1 MKFSLSWL
9 RQYLSVTMPVKEL
22 ADALTMAGLEIDSVS
37 DRYAYLDTVIA
48 GRILDISP
56 HPNADKLKLCQV
68 DIGKEKLTIV
78 CGAQNIEKNMMVAC
92 ALPGTILPDGQQLEK
107 GTIRGQESQGMLC
120 SEMELGLGP
129 AGSGIM
135 VLDPDTT
142 PSAGLAS
149 VLGLSDT
156 VFEVD
161 LTPNR
166 PDCLSI
172 TGIARETA
180 AIQKSRVDYPEIDTN
195 IQGNAINEY
204 TSVTIEDP
212 DLCPRYATRILFDI
226 SVGPSPFWLQ
236 DRLLSIGLRPINN
249 IVDITNFVM
258 METGQPLH
266 AFDFDRLAGHCIVV
280 KKAGK
285 HKTFTTLDNKERKI
299 SSDTLLICDKEK
311 PVALAGVMGGLNSE
325 IDEKTTRV
333 LIESAYFNPASIRK
347 TAKSLGLGTDA
358 SHRFE
363 RGVDPAGT
371 VKALARAAKLI
382 EEIAGG
388 KLIDGILDVHP
399 NPTNQGTILLST
411 KKTNDILGLNQSQDI
426 MANYLTSIE
435 FLVEQKD
442 NDVLEV
448 TPPSFRV
455 DVTRPED
462 LMEEVARLS
471 GYNNIPTT
479 FPLIPSNI
487 KPPDIKMEL
496 RERIKSSML
505 GFGFSEA
512 VNYSFISESSCDLL
526 KLGPDD
532 PRRGMVRI
540 LNPLTEDQAV
550 MRTSLIPGLLG
561 SIRHNITRQVK
572 TIRFFETGKI
582 FFHTQQD
589 QQPKEIEVL
598 ACIWT
603 GKRRAASWLSKET
616 ECDFF
621 DLKGVA
627 EALLKGLKIEDV
639 TFTALSPES
648 CDYTKPG
655 HSAQILAGKTIIGTI
670 GELHQDVRNNLD
682 LKQTAFIFELNLS
695 VLVPLIPLDKKST
708 PLPIFPATSRDMT
721 LIIEKNIEAD
731 YILRSIKQ
739 INEKLVEN
747 IFLFDVYEGK
757 PIQEG
762 QKSLSIRII
771 YRSSDETLEDE
782 RVNDIHKNMTNRL
795 LKEFNA
801 TLPA

>member
-9 RQYLSVTMPVKEL
+9 RQYLSVAVPVKEL

-48 GRILDISP
+48 GRVIDISP

-68 DIGKEKLTIV
+68 DIGKEKLNIV
-78 CGAQNIEKNMMVAC
+78 CGAQNVEKNMMVAC
-92 ALPGTILPDGQQLEK
+92 ALPGTEFPDGQQLEK
-107 GTIRGQESQGMLC
+107 GMIRGQESQGMLC
-120 SEMELGLGP
+120 SEIELGLGSDS
-129 AGSGIM
+129 SGIM

-142 PSAGLAS
+142 PSTRLAS

-156 VFEVD
+156 VYEVD

-172 TGIARETA
+172 TGIAREIA
-180 AIQKSRVDYPEIDTN
+180 AIQGSKVDYPEIETN
-195 IQGNAINEY
+195 IQENAINEY

-212 DLCPRYATRILFDI
+212 DLCPRYAARILFDI
-226 SVGPSPFWLQ
+226 TVGPSPFWLQ

-266 AFDFDRLAGHCIVV
+266 AFDFDRLAGNCIVV
-280 KKAGK
+280 KKAGEYN
-285 HKTFTTLDNKERKI
+285 TFTTLDNKERKL

-371 VKALARAAKLI
+371 VRALVRAAILM
-382 EEIAGG
+382 EEVAGG
-388 KLIDGILDVHP
+388 KLIDGVLDVHP
-399 NPTNQGTILLST
+399 NPINQDTIFLST
-411 KKTNDILGLNQSQDI
+411 QKTNDILGLDLSQDI
-426 MANYLTSIE
+426 MANHLTSIE
-435 FLVEQKD
+435 FIVEQKD
-442 NDVLEV
+442 KDLLKV

-455 DVTRPED
+455 DVARPED
-462 LMEEVARLS
+462 LIEEIARLS

-487 KPPDIKMEL
+487 KPPEIKMEL
-496 RERIKSSML
+496 RERIKGIML
-505 GFGFSEA
+505 GFGFTEA
-512 VNYSFISESSCDLL
+512 VNYSFIGESSCDLL
-526 KLGPDD
+526 RLGPDD
-532 PRRGMVRI
+532 PKRAMVKI

-550 MRTSLIPGLLG
+550 MRTSLVPGLLG

-572 TIRFFETGKI
+572 TVRLFETGKI
-582 FFHTQQD
+582 YYHTQQD
-589 QQPKEIEVL
+589 HQPEEVEIL

-603 GKRRAASWLSKET
+603 GKQREDSWLCKGAD
-616 ECDFF
+616 CDFY

-627 EALLKGLKIEDV
+627 EALLQSLKIDNS

-655 HSAQILAGKTIIGTI
+655 HSAQIFAGKTILGTI
-670 GELHQDVRNNLD
+670 GELHPEVCNNFD
-682 LKQTAFIFELNLS
+682 LKQTAFILELNLS
-695 VLVPLIPLDKKST
+695 VLVPLIPLDKKSA

-721 LIIEKNIEAD
+721 LIIDKYIESNNV
-731 YILRSIKQ
+731 LRSIKQ

-747 IFLFDVYEGK
+747 ILLFDVYEGK
-757 PIQEG
+757 PIQVG

-782 RVNDIHKNMTNRL
+782 RINEIHRNMTDRL